1 MDHTHGISKRFYGL
15 LNSALGTAAAA
26 DQKLGVTQR
35 AAAVDERY
43 AIQEKAKSTATGLMQ
58 YFETALDTPTGKK
71 VRAFYDDRRKEALDI
86 HNEARRY
93 PLFPF
98 SLIVVGV
105 PANGRLADERKAAAG
120 SSGSPPVVTTET
132 PTTANTTATTGLGST
147 APASEKTAM
156 GP

>member
-35 AAAVDERY
+35 AAAVDEKY
-43 AIQEKAKSTATGLMQ
+43 AIQEKAKSTATGFMQ

-93 PLFPF
+93 HSSPLLLLFGLWLGF
-98 SLIVVGV
+98 
-105 PANGRLADERKAAAG
+105 
-120 SSGSPPVVTTET
+120 ET
-132 PTTANTTATTGLGST
+132 N
-147 APASEKTAM
+147 
-156 GP
+156 